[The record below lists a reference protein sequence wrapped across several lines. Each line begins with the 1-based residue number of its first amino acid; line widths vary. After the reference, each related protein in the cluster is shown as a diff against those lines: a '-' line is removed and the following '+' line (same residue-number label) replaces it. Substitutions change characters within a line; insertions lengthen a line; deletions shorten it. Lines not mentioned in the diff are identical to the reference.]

1 MNTDD
6 EHLTTLLRGRGLRVT
21 SQRLLIHRVLRQ
33 LGGHVSI
40 ERVHEV
46 VRPQLPGVSQQTV
59 YSTMQLLADLG
70 VARRVLTHT
79 GPCLFEARD
88 DGHHHAVCERCGRVA
103 DIEADVALDPA
114 LAAARE
120 GRFTPTSAA
129 LTILGVCEDCRAG
142 DRV

>member
-21 SQRLLIHRVLRQ
+21 SQRLLIHRVLREQ
-33 LGGHVSI
+33 GGHVSI
-40 ERVHEV
+40 ERVHEL

-88 DGHHHAVCERCGRVA
+88 DGHHHVVCERCGRLD
-103 DIEADVALDPA
+103 DIDADVSLEPA
-114 LAAARE
+114 LAAARA
-120 GRFTPTSAA
+120 GGFTPKSAA
-129 LTILGVCEDCRAG
+129 LTVLALCEDCRGA
-142 DRV
+142 RV